1 MKIQNFNINLSRFLL
16 IRNQKLTFYSLIYKK
31 VVDAQYRSNVSKFRN
46 KSSTLMNKIKYKVK
60 ESWTKIFYSLMYT
73 VVVYAQNR
81 RSNVCK
87 IRHLETKAQHLWT
100 KLDTRLQILN
110 IDFFSLMYKKVADAQ
125 YRSKLSNELMM
136 YHMKVGRRCLIFHL
150 F

>member
-1 MKIQNFNINLSRFLL
+1 
-16 IRNQKLTFYSLIYKK
+16 
-31 VVDAQYRSNVSKFRN
+31 
-46 KSSTLMNKIKYKVK
+46 MNKIKYKVK
-60 ESWTKIFYSLMYT
+60 ESWTKIFYSLMYK

-110 IDFFSLMYKKVADAQ
+110 INFLQPDVQEGGGRSVQKQTQQRAHDVPHEGRSEMFNILYHKPQIIYIFSLSTKGQ
-125 YRSKLSNELMM
+125 L
-136 YHMKVGRRCLIFHL
+136 
-150 F
+150 